1 MKTLL
6 VSQSKASSNIW
17 FLGVQVDDLRA
28 ELEDQKLREERWAV
42 EKQEFEA
49 LFFQQRQEMK
59 QLRAHQKGVGNRGS
73 TTSGRDVNQQSGSD
87 SISGSHGGQD
97 QSPQQRRSNEPTG
110 SAREAGSS
118 SSAWPRHSHFHGE
131 DARGVGGRHT
141 ARSEFYGGG
150 QHAQGEAAAR
160 SLSDAELIARL
171 RLHDRE
177 IYRQIQE
184 KYFGGSTG
192 VPTTGVAFGA
202 NLSTSRPPA
211 QNSYYWP
218 VGRDR

>member
-1 MKTLL
+1 M
-6 VSQSKASSNIW
+6 
-17 FLGVQVDDLRA
+17 DDLRA
-28 ELEDQKLREERWAV
+28 ELEDKKLREERWAA

-59 QLRAHQKGVGNRGS
+59 QLRAGRKGVGNFGS
-73 TTSGRDVNQQSGSD
+73 TDSNGVRRDTNQQTRSGD
-87 SISGSHGGQD
+87 GFSGSHGGQHWH
-97 QSPQQRRSNEPTG
+97 SQQRGGNGAPG
-110 SAREAGSS
+110 SASEAGSS
-118 SSAWPRHSHFHGE
+118 SSPWPQHDRFNNTADSRATGDGQYAAGGSDFY
-131 DARGVGGRHT
+131 AGGRH
-141 ARSEFYGGG
+141 
-150 QHAQGEAAAR
+150 AQGGEAAAR

-184 KYFGGSTG
+184 KYFGGG
-192 VPTTGVAFGA
+192 GGGGGGLPTTGVAFGA